1 MLISATY
8 ICPVRGLASL
18 EPPEPTRLCQVAKV
32 ARGLDIER
40 LAGHDLTVANWV
52 SLIDPESRV
61 YAHPPW
67 VLRPGLERVGLIDQ
81 GLEPKEHVGTCLK
94 EIGSGKPKDG
104 IYDFIDISKQEYLD
118 DPHTQLPRLWD
129 HFRQTS

>member
-18 EPPEPTRLCQVAKV
+18 EPSEPTRMCQVAKV
-32 ARGLDIER
+32 ARGLGIGR
-40 LAGHDLTVANWV
+40 LMLPVLEE
-52 SLIDPESRV
+52 SLLGPSRSK
-61 YAHPPW
+61 
-67 VLRPGLERVGLIDQ
+67 VGSLDRLIQ
-81 GLEPKEHVGTCLK
+81 ATKPKEHVGTWLK

-104 IYDFIDISKQEYLD
+104 IYVFIDISKQEYLD
-118 DPHTQLPRLWD
+118 DPHTHLPRLWD

>member
-18 EPPEPTRLCQVAKV
+18 EPPEPTRLLQAAKV
-32 ARGLDIER
+32 A
-40 LAGHDLTVANWV
+40 W
-52 SLIDPESRV
+52 SS
-61 YAHPPW
+61 
-67 VLRPGLERVGLIDQ
+67 RVGLIDQ
-81 GLEPKEHVGTCLK
+81 GLEPKEHVGAWLK

-104 IYDFIDISKQEYLD
+104 IYYFINISKQEYLD
-118 DPHTQLPRLWD
+118 TPHAHLPRLWD